1 MHKAQA
7 LLLPAMAL
15 LTLSLGCLRSY
26 NTSPLSPASLNTTL
40 KNPAGLALQTKAFLA
55 PAEVAEKFGK
65 KLAEDRQML
74 LPDEVIDQV
83 IPVQVLLANHGTSS
97 YKVLR
102 SGFALVGSQPGRV
115 PQLTPEEIY
124 QLGRHGYGAPVCG
137 IFFGGPLGVP
147 SLVTTIVANNNL
159 REDYEAKELKDAILA
174 PGKEVAGTVFFDPL
188 PQHMNRADPFRLV
201 VELLD
206 AETNA
211 KVTLEQAL
219 VQN

>member
-65 KLAEDRQML
+65 KLAEDR
-74 LPDEVIDQV
+74 QV